1 MCPFKSFTN
10 ILRFIIFIK
19 AYILT
24 EFCNDNSL
32 GGQTHQPDGKQAVQG
47 MR

>member
-1 MCPFKSFTN
+1 MCPFKSLTN
-10 ILRFIIFIK
+10 ILRFIIFTK

-24 EFCNDNSL
+24 KFCNDNSL
-32 GGQTHQPDGKQAVQG
+32 GDQTNQPDGKQAVQG

>member
-1 MCPFKSFTN
+1 MCPFKSLTN

-24 EFCNDNSL
+24 EFCHDNSL
-32 GGQTHQPDGKQAVQG
+32 GGQTHQPDGKQVVQG
-47 MR
+47 KR